1 MRFTKLTIVL
11 GYALFAIA
19 IAFYA
24 AAWLNMADAARA
36 TCYVAHGCFALLLS
50 IWANVCS

>member
-11 GYALFAIA
+11 GYVLFAIA

-24 AAWLNMADAARA
+24 GAWLMADTAQA
-36 TCYVAHGCFALLLS
+36 TCYIAHGCFMLLLS